1 MERWTWPFILQQIVV
16 LLAWVWLMQIA
27 WREIREVLGERK
39 KQKPRGYQMEAEHAQ
54 KPGSTVIFQDGE
66 VARQ

>member
-39 KQKPRGYQMEAEHAQ
+39 EQKPRGYQMETEHAQ
-54 KPGSTVIFQDGE
+54 KPGSTVIFQDGKA
-66 VARQ
+66 ARQ